1 MLLLMLIGMV
11 SLGPVQGFSG
21 GMSMVGPRPTI
32 DTMVGSRPT
41 IDSPQRAQK
50 KLNLEAITATRRTIL
65 QWLPFAAASASAKP
79 AFAATS
85 CPKQRSEEE
94 WAEVLSEEQK
104 FVLRDGESR

>member
-1 MLLLMLIGMV
+1 MRASSLRAAMLLLMLIGMV

-21 GMSMVGPRPTI
+21 GMSMVG
-32 DTMVGSRPT
+32 S
-41 IDSPQRAQK
+41 DSPQRAQK

-65 QWLPFAAASASAKP
+65 QWLPFAVASASAKP

>member
-11 SLGPVQGFSG
+11 SLAPVEGFSG
-21 GMSMVGPRPTI
+21 LAWCGMSMVG
-32 DTMVGSRPT
+32 SRHA
-41 IDSPQRAQK
+41 SPQRAQAQK
-50 KLNLEAITATRRTIL
+50 KLNVEAVTATRRTIL
-65 QWLPFAAASASAKP
+65 EWLPFAAASASAKL

-85 CPKQRSEEE
+85 CPKQRSEED